1 MNRLLESMT
10 EKDTYTANGAVT
22 NSTSHNACLDL
33 FFLAGACRNESEQNI
48 INKLVCAYDE
58 DRVKCL
64 KIIFWAGDIRQG
76 AGERRFFKLAL
87 KWLNEFHQEDLVK
100 YLSYVPEFSRWDV
113 LFDLVDNDKV
123 LDYICENI
131 KTNGLLCKW
140 LPRKNRVKD
149 KHKCIIKNLK
159 LKGEVA
165 FRTDVPVRHN
175 YNKFDCLHIKKDDF
189 YVMYDGED
197 WVDVISDNSMFFYYK
212 KNKTFRDLFDG
223 LAGKIQKKLGLS
235 AKDYRKLLVENT
247 KVVEQKMCAKDWQNI
262 NYEHVPSVAMNKYN
276 KAWYRNDGERFTAY
290 LESVKSGE
298 KKINASA
305 IFPHDIIKN
314 ALYGNAFYYGD
325 YGKLNEAQITQWNNL
340 PNWLEGKANSII
352 PVCDVS
358 GSMNGLPICISIA
371 LGLYISERN
380 EGDFKDAFITFSE
393 KPQLQYLKGNIN
405 DRIYQLIKSEWGMN
419 TDFEAVFDLILDK
432 AVYNRLSQDDIPK
445 TILAISDMEF
455 DCATSHTET
464 NFNTIKAKFERYGY
478 KLPQIVFWNVNGR
491 VGNLPV
497 TMRDENVALVSG
509 ASPSIIRAVLTDNIN
524 PIKIM
529 DNTIETERY
538 NFIQ

>member
-1 MNRLLESMT
+1 MNRLLEAMT

-48 INKLVCAYDE
+48 INKLVCAYEE

-140 LPRKNRVKD
+140 LPRKSSTVD
-149 KHKCIIKNLK
+149 KKKTVNGDTTTI
-159 LKGEVA
+159 
-165 FRTDVPVRHN
+165 VRKKRFL
-175 YNKFDCLHIKKDDF
+175 YN
-189 YVMYDGED
+189 
-197 WVDVISDNSMFFYYK
+197 
-212 KNKTFRDLFDG
+212 G

-325 YGKLNEAQITQWNNL
+325 FGKLNEAQITQWNNL
-340 PNWLEGKANSII
+340 PNWLEGKVNSII

-358 GSMNGLPICISIA
+358 GSMNGLPICISVA

-393 KPQLQYLKGNIN
+393 RPQLQYLKGDIN
-405 DRIYQLIKSEWGMN
+405 ERIHQLIKSEWDMN

-455 DCATSHTET
+455 DRATSHTET